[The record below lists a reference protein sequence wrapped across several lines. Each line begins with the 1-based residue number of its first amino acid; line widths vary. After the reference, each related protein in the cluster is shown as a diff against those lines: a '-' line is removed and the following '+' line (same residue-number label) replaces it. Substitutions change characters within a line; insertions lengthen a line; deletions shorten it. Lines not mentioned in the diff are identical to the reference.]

1 MKFNNEVMYE
11 IVVYDGILNHSN
23 IEKIVRENNEK
34 VLKSVLIYYKN
45 KDKKGISLIYGRK
58 NIFFYF

>member
-45 KDKKGISLIYGRK
+45 KDKKGIFLIY
-58 NIFFYF
+58 

>member
-45 KDKKGISLIYGRK
+45 KDKKGIFLIYGRK